1 MTRNRADFGKR
12 NRAGSGL
19 CVSGEVDFD
28 TFRKEALAA
37 MLATAAQDGP
47 ARLGLHAGAEPEL
60 LLARALGRLVCAFH
74 NKIFKWGREVSL

>member
-1 MTRNRADFGKR
+1 
-12 NRAGSGL
+12 
-19 CVSGEVDFD
+19 VDFD

-37 MLATAAQDGP
+37 MLAAAAQDGP

-74 NKIFKWGREVSL
+74 NKIFKWGDEVSRKYNVVNLNLSK